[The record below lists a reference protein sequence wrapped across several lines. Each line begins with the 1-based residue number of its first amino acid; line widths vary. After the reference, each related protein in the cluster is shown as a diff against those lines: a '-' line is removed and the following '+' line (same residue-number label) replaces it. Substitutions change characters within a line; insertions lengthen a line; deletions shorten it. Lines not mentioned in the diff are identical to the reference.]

1 MSKASGDVTMDEI
14 VGVLGMLPTP
24 ATADA
29 DQWSCTQSVALD
41 ATAAM
46 AEMVV
51 GGGVRILLTAGS
63 FGEGA
68 SLTWEEHQAFTDCLV
83 QTVGRRSLIFAGA
96 TTLNTRDT
104 IARGRGL
111 VALGADGL
119 FLGRPMWMSLDPHD
133 ILRFYRDVSEALP
146 GVPVIVY
153 DIPGRTGT
161 PIHTETLLRMAAHPR
176 IVAVKDAKGD
186 LFAASEVMSQTDL
199 QWYCGDDALN
209 LAHLTQGA
217 AGIISVV
224 GHLAGRQ
231 YAEMVAAV
239 AEGNLSRAIEIH
251 RQLIPAVNAIMHTTQ
266 GAITVKAALHD
277 RGVIASAVVR
287 LPLVSLTNDQL
298 ARVREG
304 LEQSG
309 LT

>member
-1 MSKASGDVTMDEI
+1 MVSPMNLDGSLDLDDAQELATHLVDNGHDGLVVNGTTGESPTTTDAEKIDLVRVVVEAVGHRAHIIAGAGSNNTAHSVESARAAAKAGAQGLLIVTPYYNKPPQD
-14 VGVLGMLPTP
+14 GVLAHFT
-24 ATADA
+24 AVADA
-29 DQWSCTQSVALD
+29 
-41 ATAAM
+41 
-46 AEMVV
+46 
-51 GGGVRILLTAGS
+51 
-63 FGEGA
+63 
-68 SLTWEEHQAFTDCLV
+68 TDL
-83 QTVGRRSLIFAGA
+83 
-96 TTLNTRDT
+96 
-104 IARGRGL
+104 
-111 VALGADGL
+111 
-119 FLGRPMWMSLDPHD
+119 
-133 ILRFYRDVSEALP
+133 
-146 GVPVIVY
+146 PVIVY

-186 LFAASEVMSQTDL
+186 LFAASEVMAQTDL

-217 AGIISVV
+217 VGIISVV

-239 AEGNLSRAIEIH
+239 AEGNLPRAIEIH

-287 LPLVSLTNDQL
+287 LPLVGLTNDQL

>member
-1 MSKASGDVTMDEI
+1 MVSPMNLDGSLDLDGAQKLAAHLVDNGHDGLVVNGTTGESPTTSDAEKIELVRVVVEAVGHRAHIIAGAGSNNTAHCVELARSAAKAGAQGLLIVTPYYNKPPQQ
-14 VGVLGMLPTP
+14 GVLAHFT
-24 ATADA
+24 TVADA
-29 DQWSCTQSVALD
+29 TDLP
-41 ATAAM
+41 
-46 AEMVV
+46 VV
-51 GGGVRILLTAGS
+51 
-63 FGEGA
+63 
-68 SLTWEEHQAFTDCLV
+68 
-83 QTVGRRSLIFAGA
+83 
-96 TTLNTRDT
+96 
-104 IARGRGL
+104 
-111 VALGADGL
+111 
-119 FLGRPMWMSLDPHD
+119 
-133 ILRFYRDVSEALP
+133 
-146 GVPVIVY
+146 VY

-161 PIHTETLLRMAAHPR
+161 PIHTETLLRMAVHPR

-199 QWYCGDDALN
+199 QWYSGDDVLN

-217 AGIISVV
+217 VGIISVV

-239 AEGNLSRAIEIH
+239 AAGNLPRAIEIH
-251 RQLIPAVNAIMHTTQ
+251 RQLIPAVNAIMHVTQ

-287 LPLVSLTNDQL
+287 LPLVNLTNDQL
-298 ARVREG
+298 ALVREG